1 MERWSKD
8 GTSITRLDDPG
19 FELVLP
25 QDDAATDV
33 LRRSPWLHPCFV
45 TDDWDLRVGSS
56 ALLVETADVTALV
69 DPWLAFD
76 DPERFDRRL
85 GALHD
90 AGRTTGDIDVVVNTH
105 VDGIGANVVPGTTEP
120 AFPNAT
126 YLVPD
131 AEVDAVAD
139 GRREGAEALGSLIDR
154 GRAQRVDAP
163 FDVAD
168 GLALEDL
175 PGHNAGHVGVLVG
188 SPPWAVIVGHLFLHP
203 AQVANPDIADLD
215 ERPDVVRATR
225 RALLE
230 RCVQD
235 DLLLVGPLF
244 AAPGAGHVARD
255 GESYRLVDAP

>member
-1 MERWSKD
+1 MKRWSED
-8 GTSITRLDDPG
+8 GASITRLDDPG

-25 QDDAATDV
+25 QDEATTEA
-33 LRRSPWLHPCFV
+33 LRRSPWLHPSFV

-56 ALLVETADVTALV
+56 ALLVETAEVRALV

-90 AGRTTGDIDVVVNTH
+90 AGLTTADIDVVVNTH
-105 VDGIGANVVPGTTEP
+105 VDGIGVNVVPGTTEP

-131 AEVDAVAD
+131 AEVDAVAN
-139 GRREGAEALGSLIDR
+139 GRRQGAEAIVSLVDQ

-163 FDVAD
+163 FDLTA
-168 GLALEDL
+168 GLALENL

-203 AQVANPDIADLD
+203 AQVANPEIADLD
-215 ERPDVVRATR
+215 EQPDVVRATR

-230 RCVQD
+230 RCVEENV
-235 DLLLVGPLF
+235 LLVGPLF
-244 AAPGAGHVARD
+244 AAPGAGRVARE
-255 GESYRLVDAP
+255 GESYRLVEES